1 MDKLRSWI
9 RGTEYPYSAQFGEWD
24 NIEKSAREKHPIRY
38 WLAEDLWDWCEDVIF
53 WIPRKYRDTKSYLSN
68 RFETKT
74 HVLQL
79 DLQRDWVKKG
89 KWIEYD
95 TRLLYGVMD
104 SFVIW
109 LREEWYSNRSWGFDD
124 SQMTEKEKFLA
135 LWDAR
140 IQMYR
145 EDENILDDGS
155 EGGWVHAYK
164 EMREIYLW
172 WTNFEED
179 AWYENSPWYKHCEKM
194 RKKYES
200 IMVSPSSKTEEEIE
214 QGREALKEHTRL
226 EKENKDKITE
236 MLCRLM
242 QIREAMWC

>member
-1 MDKLRSWI
+1 MNKFKQWL
-9 RGTEYPYSAQFGEWD
+9 RGTEFPYSAEWGEWE
-24 NIEKSAREKHPIRY
+24 NIHDAARKKHPIRY
-38 WLAEDLWDWCEDVIF
+38 WLAEDLWDWCGSVVS
-53 WIPRKYRDTKSYLSN
+53 WPLRKYRGTKSYISN
-68 RFETKT
+68 RFKTKT

-109 LREEWYSNRSWGFDD
+109 LREEWYPNRFWDGFDD

-145 EDENILDDGS
+145 ENAGEDS
-155 EGGWVHAYK
+155 EEGWIHACK

-172 WTNFEED
+172 WTDFDEDKWLEE
-179 AWYENSPWYKHCEKM
+179 SPWTNHCNKM
-194 RKKYES
+194 R
-200 IMVSPSSKTEEEIE
+200 SKHGRLNFTSRTKEEKD
-214 QGREALKEHTRL
+214 QGKEALKEHTRL
-226 EKENKDKITE
+226 EQENEDEITE
-236 MLCRLM
+236 MLIRLFKL
-242 QIREAMWC
+242 RKYLWC